1 MRKSWIVPLGLV
13 ALLTACASVTPAAPA
28 TGPALDGT
36 SWTVSQ
42 LNGKATVEG
51 HPPTMRFADGRVGGT
66 TGCNTFSTGYT
77 QDGARL
83 TFGKDVAMTAMACT
97 AEAVTAQEQAVT
109 TALGTVAGVR
119 QAGTGL
125 ELVDAGQSVVFSL
138 APVVDKPL
146 EGTTWQLSGVIAKDA
161 VTSAVAD
168 GMVTM
173 TISGDQ
179 LSGKAC
185 NTFRGQVT
193 AKDGSFTAGPL
204 MSTKMACTSPE
215 LTAQETAVLAN
226 LQSATAYTIEGDTLT
241 ITGGDAGLVFTAA

>member
-1 MRKSWIVPLGLV
+1 MRKSWIVPRGLV

-28 TGPALDGT
+28 TVPALDGT

-97 AEAVTAQEQAVT
+97 DEAVTAQEQAVT

-125 ELVDAGQSVVFSL
+125 ELVDAGQSVVFYRGDECL
-138 APVVDKPL
+138 GGGII
-146 EGTTWQLSGVIAKDA
+146 E
-161 VTSAVAD
+161 SA
-168 GMVTM
+168 
-173 TISGDQ
+173 S
-179 LSGKAC
+179 
-185 NTFRGQVT
+185 FRGE
-193 AKDGSFTAGPL
+193 AR
-204 MSTKMACTSPE
+204 
-215 LTAQETAVLAN
+215 
-226 LQSATAYTIEGDTLT
+226 
-241 ITGGDAGLVFTAA
+241 GLVDRPPATMAMLA